1 MEGEA
6 AAKWMLIT
14 ASLRAR
20 AGTLASC
27 VSPGEGRWL
36 LQALLVQALVILWY
50 YVKLGDKEDRK
61 PERDCLFLDADDAV
75 SDFKCPI
82 WYS

>member
-20 AGTLASC
+20 ACTLASC
-27 VSPGEGRWL
+27 VSGALKGPGRVGV
-36 LQALLVQALVILWY
+36 APSY
-50 YVKLGDKEDRK
+50 GK
-61 PERDCLFLDADDAV
+61 
-75 SDFKCPI
+75 I
-82 WYS
+82 WR